1 MVVGR
6 QVDVD
11 GDRQVVVQAYHSICD
26 PSKPSFLPRI
36 VASQLSLPHYSIMST
51 KAKLTL
57 AATSLGALG
66 IIIFVHHGQKV
77 EKAVCLARSV
87 SSGITLTSELG
98 NARRCHP

>member
-1 MVVGR
+1 MADRWMLMVT
-6 QVDVD
+6 
-11 GDRQVVVQAYHSICD
+11 AKLW
-26 PSKPSFLPRI
+26 SKRTIRYATHRSFPELLPLNSHFQI
-36 VASQLSLPHYSIMST
+36 TQIMST

-87 SSGITLTSELG
+87 SEIILTSELG

>member
-11 GDRQVVVQAYHSICD
+11 GDRQVVVQAYHSICE
-26 PSKPSFLPRI
+26 PSFLPRI

-87 SSGITLTSELG
+87 SSEITLTSELG